1 MLKSKN
7 VSRNT
12 KIRIYTTILRPIVM
26 YGSESWVMT
35 VREEEWLLRWE
46 RKILR
51 KIFGA
56 TNDKNGWRMRTNI
69 EIQELFKQPDTV
81 VAIKKGRIRWA
92 GHVQR
97 MPETRRRRWLDD
109 LEEDLRMLG
118 VKGWRRKAEDREEWR
133 HVVKKAEALHGV

>member
-26 YGSESWVMT
+26 YGSELWVMT

-51 KIFGA
+51 KIVGA
-56 TNDKNGWRMRTNI
+56 MNDKDGWGMRTNI
-69 EIQELFKQPDTV
+69 EIKELLENEDKYRD
-81 VAIKKGRIRWA
+81 KRIV
-92 GHVQR
+92 G
-97 MPETRRRRWLDD
+97 E
-109 LEEDLRMLG
+109 
-118 VKGWRRKAEDREEWR
+118 
-133 HVVKKAEALHGV
+133 